1 MVALIQ
7 SRSLELYKK
16 QTFKTCHFNEGRLL
30 LASLT
35 LSIIIQ
41 KNAPLIVDV
50 LQKESINHML
60 RLGCCLP
67 PPIKISGYAP
77 GSQWKAL
84 GSVAG
89 VRCWRPPVTGR
100 QVTVFLLRSLCL
112 CR

>member
-67 PPIKISGYAP
+67 PH
-77 GSQWKAL
+77 QNFWL
-84 GSVAG
+84 
-89 VRCWRPPVTGR
+89 RTWFPVKSFG
-100 QVTVFLLRSLCL
+100 
-112 CR
+112 